1 MRAIEFF
8 AVLIVA
14 IAQYQVLQ
22 APPERRDSIAITCEM
37 QHEFYRL
44 WAASEFGRHPYAIER
59 AAWIVNLPRNQ
70 RGLMNWPQSLE
81 SVREEWKGA
90 LPGNAIALVHTHP
103 NFADPKP
110 SRGDI
115 KAARQ
120 IRLPIYTVSRSGIWM
135 VTPDGR
141 IVLLLGE
148 RWYEFAA
155 NSCG

>member
-1 MRAIEFF
+1 MRAIEFLLVGIL
-8 AVLIVA
+8 AVA
-14 IAQYQVLQ
+14 RYQVLQ
-22 APPERRDSIAITCEM
+22 TPQENRDSIAITCEM
-37 QHEFYRL
+37 EHEFYRL
-44 WAASEFGRHPYAIER
+44 WAASEFGRHPAAIER

-110 SRGDI
+110 SRGDV

-120 IRLPIYTVSRSGIWM
+120 IRLPIYTVSRSGIWV
-135 VTPDGR
+135 VTSDGT
-141 IVLLLGE
+141 IVALLGE
-148 RWYEFAA
+148 RWYESAA
-155 NSCG
+155 NSCR